1 MKLVSCADMQK
12 EDREATDIFGIPS
25 VILMENAAISAVAA
39 AEKNFSLRNN
49 KIVVV
54 CGGGNNGGD
63 GLAIARH
70 LHLKN
75 YDVTVFK
82 MFKEGKLTENAEV
95 NYNAVKKL
103 GIKEIISCDFSDYDL
118 IFDCLLGIGIKGEV
132 KEDFS
137 DIIDKIN
144 ESGKPVI
151 SIDVPSGI
159 DADSGKILGNAV
171 KASLTVSMGYGK
183 QGLYTGSGYEY
194 SGKVEIGYISL
205 PKNEASSCF
214 LTDDELVKKWT
225 PDFDP
230 LANKGTN
237 GSVLIAAGSVGMT
250 GAAALCASGALRS
263 GAGLVRLAVPKNLNN
278 IMEVKLTEA
287 MTVPLECENYFD
299 EKAAEEFLKLSEK
312 ADAAAIGPG
321 IGRDEQTVAFVHR
334 IIRGS
339 CVPLVIDADGIYA
352 VSMNINI
359 LKEASCA
366 VILTPHPGEF
376 SRLVGYS
383 ADEIN
388 DNRIELS
395 REFAVKYGV
404 TLLLKGP
411 GTVIASPD
419 GEVYINPTG
428 NSGMAKG
435 GSGDVLTGIV
445 VSCLA
450 KGCENPAALA
460 AFLHG
465 RAGDR
470 AAEILGKSVML
481 PSDMLKYI

>member
-39 AEKNFSLRNN
+39 AEKNFSLQNN

-82 MFKEGKLTENAEV
+82 MFKDGKLTDNAEI

-103 GIKEIISCDFSDYDL
+103 GIKEITCCDFSDYDL

-137 DIIDKIN
+137 DVIDKIN